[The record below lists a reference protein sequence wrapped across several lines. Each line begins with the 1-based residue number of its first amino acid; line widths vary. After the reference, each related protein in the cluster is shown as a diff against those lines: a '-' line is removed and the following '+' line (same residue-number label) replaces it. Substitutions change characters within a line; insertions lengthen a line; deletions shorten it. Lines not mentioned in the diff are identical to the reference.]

1 MKRRSLL
8 QGLAGGAALTAIGG
22 CATGQGGASKA
33 RVVVIGGGFGGGATA
48 KYVRL
53 LSGLAIDVVLVEP
66 NRAFVSCPG
75 SNLVIGGQ
83 RRMDD
88 ITRSIETLRTRYG
101 VSIVRDT
108 ATAIDVDGKSVR
120 LAGGDTLRYDRL
132 VVSPGV
138 ALMFDAIEGLAAAR
152 ADGRIVQA
160 WKAGEETMLLR
171 RQLEAMPDGG
181 TFAIAIPEAPY
192 RCPPGPYERACVVAD
207 YLQKNKPR
215 SKVLVLDANPDVV
228 SKPALFKKAWTDLYA
243 GMVEY
248 RPQSKATSVD
258 AGTGPGTKTVRF
270 EVADD
275 VKADVLNV
283 LPPMRA
289 PALLTRAGLVG
300 PSTRWTPIDYRTF
313 ATIASPDVHVVG
325 DAIQAAAAMPKSAHM
340 ANGHG
345 KVAAAAIVAALT
357 GVEVDP
363 HPMLTNTCYSYVS
376 ATEAIHV
383 ASVHAYDAADAT
395 FKPVAGAGGVS
406 AARSTREA
414 GYAAS
419 WAANIRAD
427 TFG

>member
-1 MKRRSLL
+1 MKRRLLL
-8 QGLAGGAALTAIGG
+8 QGLAGGATMSVIGG
-22 CATGQGGASKA
+22 RATAQGSASKA
-33 RVVVIGGGFGGGATA
+33 RVVVIGGGFGGATA
-48 KYVRL
+48 AKYIRL
-53 LSGLAIDVVLVEP
+53 LSDRTIDVVLVEP
-66 NRAFVSCPG
+66 DRDFISCPV
-75 SNLVIGGQ
+75 SNLVVGGQ
-83 RRMDD
+83 RRIAD
-88 ITRSIETLRTRYG
+88 ITLSIETLRTRYG

-108 ATAIDVDGKSVR
+108 ASAIDVEHKAVR

-138 ALMFDAIEGLAAAR
+138 DLMFDAIEGLAAAR

-160 WKAGEETMLLR
+160 WKAGDETTTLR

-207 YLQKNKPR
+207 YLKKNKPR

-228 SKPALFKKAWTDLYA
+228 SKPALFKKAWADLYA

-248 RPQSKATSVD
+248 QPQSKATAVD
-258 AGTGPGTKTVRF
+258 PDTSTIRF

-289 PALLTRAGLVG
+289 AGLLTRAGLVG
-300 PSTRWTPIDYRTF
+300 PRSRWTPIDYRSF
-313 ATIASPDVHVVG
+313 ATIAAPDVHVVG

-357 GVEVDP
+357 GVEIDP
-363 HPMLTNTCYSYVS
+363 QPMLTNTCYSYVS
-376 ATEAIHV
+376 ATEAIHI
-383 ASVHAYDAADAT
+383 ASVHAYDAAEKT
-395 FKPVAGAGGVS
+395 FKPVPGASGVS
-406 AARSTREA
+406 AARSAIEA
-414 GYAAS
+414 RYAAS
-419 WAANIRAD
+419 WAANIWAD
-427 TFG
+427 TLG